1 MIPNSIKFRLQ
12 LWYGI
17 LLAVALG
24 AFGVMAYQVAWED
37 ELQKIDRELVEQ
49 LDAMLRSSGRGE
61 SGEFGGGPPPGPR
74 RERGSITER
83 VREAISRNIAELHA
97 ANLESRREFYYLFL
111 DFDGTVFARS
121 PNAPATAPIP
131 GPAIQEGRRKASKM
145 LIPFSERTTGVRTR
159 GNAREAYRIL
169 PLRDAILAGRS
180 LNAEMAVLNRRSIVF
195 AVAGLVLLAAG
206 LLGGW
211 WLAGRAMRPIET
223 ISEAAGKI
231 ATGDLGQ
238 RIRVEET
245 ETELGKLA
253 TVLNHTF
260 ARLEEAFSRQARF
273 TADASHEMRTPIS
286 VILTKTQTALARERQ
301 PSEYQ
306 EALRVCQRAA
316 ARMRSLTESLLA
328 LSRMDAAKEQIGQQ
342 QTDWACIAREAVE
355 MFAGTAR
362 ERGMELKLA
371 LDPARLTGDPERLLQ
386 VATNLIGNA
395 IQFTPYGGTVTIR
408 TQARAGSAVL
418 EVSDTGPGISS
429 EALPYIF
436 DRFYRGDKSRTGDK
450 GSGLGLSIARA
461 AVEAHS
467 GNIQVSSKPG
477 QGATFTVSVPAS
489 VVS

>member
-1 MIPNSIKFRLQ
+1 
-12 LWYGI
+12 
-17 LLAVALG
+17 
-24 AFGVMAYQVAWED
+24 
-37 ELQKIDRELVEQ
+37 
-49 LDAMLRSSGRGE
+49 
-61 SGEFGGGPPPGPR
+61 
-74 RERGSITER
+74 
-83 VREAISRNIAELHA
+83 
-97 ANLESRREFYYLFL
+97 
-111 DFDGTVFARS
+111 
-121 PNAPATAPIP
+121 
-131 GPAIQEGRRKASKM
+131 
-145 LIPFSERTTGVRTR
+145 
-159 GNAREAYRIL
+159 
-169 PLRDAILAGRS
+169 
-180 LNAEMAVLNRRSIVF
+180 
-195 AVAGLVLLAAG
+195 
-206 LLGGW
+206 
-211 WLAGRAMRPIET
+211 
-223 ISEAAGKI
+223 
-231 ATGDLGQ
+231 
-238 RIRVEET
+238 
-245 ETELGKLA
+245 
-253 TVLNHTF
+253 LNHTF